1 MWRWSLQK
9 PVPIGANS
17 LGRRQSRRLLV
28 LPGRSASREYGLE
41 ADVGFGHFRGGF
53 ENRIQ
58 ALEFGLQFVDP
69 AQMLAFAALQRL
81 D

>member
-58 ALEFGLQFVDP
+58 VGTGEMKSFFYLWGRTP
-69 AQMLAFAALQRL
+69 L
-81 D
+81 DLDRP